1 MSREMRICWC
11 LILLASIYS
20 FGTAAVI
27 SIDLGTES
35 MKIGIVSPGM
45 PLEVAL
51 NKESKRKTPVAIAF
65 RNGERTFGE
74 DALTVGVRFPKN
86 CYTHLTDLLG
96 KTVDHPSVKRYQEM
110 FPYHEIVP
118 HAERQTVMF
127 KHESGELF
135 TVEELVGQIV
145 AKARD
150 YAEMFSQQVPIR
162 EAVITVPPYFDQ
174 AERRAMMKAAAIGE
188 LKVLQLVNT
197 NAAIGLNFGIFR
209 SKEWNDTARYFLFYD
224 MGASS
229 TVATVIAYQT
239 AKTKERGYSE
249 TNPQLAVVGVGFDR
263 TLGGSEIQ
271 RRLQLHLA
279 NAFNEMKKTE
289 NDVTKNPRAFAKLFK
304 EAGRVKNV
312 LSANADHYAQIEGLL
327 DEKDF
332 KYLVTRTQLEEL
344 SADLLDRLQGPL
356 LQALE
361 TSGLTLDRIEQ
372 IILVG
377 GNTRMPAV
385 QARLIEITGR
395 ELSKNINADEA
406 CALGAVYRAADL
418 STGFKV
424 KKFVIKDSIFVPIEV
439 DFERQVEEEKKGK
452 VVKRT
457 LYSFMNPYPQKKILT
472 FNKHTEDFEFYVNY
486 APTEQMKL
494 SPPILNI
501 SVVKLDG
508 VKRSIEKNSESGAEF
523 KGIKVHFHID
533 ESGIL
538 NLNSVES
545 TFEKLNPDNVTGN
558 ATSPENPEANT
569 TNVNSTNGSNS
580 TAAKKEKKT
589 EAITIKEEIAFVE
602 SYLDLPDFTP
612 QTFDVIMDRVRK
624 INEADKIKKE
634 KEQAF
639 NLLESYV
646 LDMQNKIYEDE
657 HALVSTD
664 EEKEAIRTKCSE
676 VAIWLDEDG
685 FEASTD
691 TLRQKLLDVKEITK
705 DVEFR
710 AAEMKNR
717 DQAVSVLVQALNVSS
732 NFVERLRNASSE
744 ERYLEEDDFNSFFA
758 LINRT
763 EAWLNDT
770 MSILKS
776 QAPTE
781 NPSFTTLAFLDKAND
796 LERELRILT
805 TRMQANRARKM
816 REVVEKI
823 RIKNETSSGK
833 GKFKKMNETEEK
845 TEQEPEKTEDESQRR
860 KNEAEEELKTD
871 QNEANDKDSDNEH
884 LEL

>member
-1 MSREMRICWC
+1 
-11 LILLASIYS
+11 
-20 FGTAAVI
+20 
-27 SIDLGTES
+27 

-74 DALTVGVRFPKN
+74 DALTVGVGFPKN

-127 KHESGELF
+127 KHESGEVY
-135 TVEELVGQIV
+135 TVEELVGQIL

-150 YAEMFSQQVPIR
+150 YAEVFSQQVPIR

-229 TVATVIAYQT
+229 TVASVIAYQT
-239 AKTKERGYSE
+239 ANTKERGYSE

-263 TLGGSEIQ
+263 ILGGSEIQ

-312 LSANADHYAQIEGLL
+312 LSANSEHFAQIEGLL

-332 KYLVTRTQLEEL
+332 KHLVTRTQLEEL

-356 LQALE
+356 LRALE
-361 TSGLTLDRIEQ
+361 TSGLSLDRIEQ
-372 IILVG
+372 VILVG

-424 KKFVIKDSIFVPIEV
+424 KKFAIKDSIMVPIEV
-439 DFERQVEEEKKGK
+439 EFERQVDEEKKGK
-452 VVKRT
+452 AVRRT
-457 LYSFMNPYPQKKILT
+457 LYSFLNPYPQKKILT
-472 FNKHTEDFEFYVNY
+472 FNKPTEDFEFNVNY

-494 SPPILNI
+494 NPPILNI

-508 VKRSIEKNSESGAEF
+508 VKRSIEKNTESSTEF
-523 KGIKVHFHID
+523 KGIKVHFYID

-545 TFEKLNPDNVTGN
+545 TFEKLNPDETGN

-580 TAAKKEKKT
+580 TAAKKEKKP
-589 EAITIKEEIAFVE
+589 EVITIKEEIAFVE
-602 SYLDLPDFTP
+602 SYLDLTDFTP
-612 QTFDVIMDRVRK
+612 QTFNVIMDRVRK
-624 INEADKIKKE
+624 INKADKIKKE
-634 KEQAF
+634 REQAF

-646 LDMQNKIYEDE
+646 LEMQNKIYEDE

-676 VAIWLDEDG
+676 VAIWFDEYG

-691 TLRQKLLDVKEITK
+691 TLRQKLLDVKEIAK

-732 NFVERLRNASSE
+732 NYVERLRNASSE
-744 ERYLEEDDFNSFFA
+744 ERCLEEDEFNSLSAF
-758 LINRT
+758 INRT
-763 EAWLNDT
+763 EAWLIDT

-781 NPSFTTLAFLDKAND
+781 NPSFTNLAFLDKAND
-796 LERELRILT
+796 LERELRIST
-805 TRMQANRARKM
+805 TRMQTNRGRKLK
-816 REVVEKI
+816 ETVEKI
-823 RIKNETSSGK
+823 RTKNETSSWK
-833 GKFKKMNETEEK
+833 GKFKKMNETAEK
-845 TEQEPEKTEDESQRR
+845 TEQEPEKREDEPQRR

-871 QNEANDKDSDNEH
+871 QNEANGKDSDNSH